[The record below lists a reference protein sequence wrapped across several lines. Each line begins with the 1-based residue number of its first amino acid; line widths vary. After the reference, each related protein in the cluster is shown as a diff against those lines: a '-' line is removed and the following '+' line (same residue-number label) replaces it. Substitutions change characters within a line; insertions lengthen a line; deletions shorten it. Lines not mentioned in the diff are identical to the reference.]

1 MHELPET
8 NSRILWWQDKS
19 RPVGLPQLQDR
30 RQANYKQEGL
40 AMADEPKENKDNML
54 TLRLNEEQ
62 MLAVKQWAHQHN
74 ANVSQVI
81 RSAIELMTGAKQ

>member
-1 MHELPET
+1 
-8 NSRILWWQDKS
+8 
-19 RPVGLPQLQDR
+19 
-30 RQANYKQEGL
+30 
-40 AMADEPKENKDNML
+40 MADETKENKDNML

-62 MLAVKQWAHQHN
+62 MLAVRQWAHQHN